1 MLYFISTL
9 SCHFYLIAS
18 FLSWIAHCNYT
29 ACNFFPLME
38 AAWSWTFLYIFMQQ
52 CGELLNHNTIHSL
65 IWRPG
70 WQSDYLHQFP
80 MAVDLR
86 LLLFLPTSSA
96 RIILVSRD
104 GCVERAWRT
113 AFREQPLMWSS
124 STAWMLA
131 TSGLV
136 EDLKNKD
143 SDKSYTLPGYFITY
157 CCYKILLCSTVNY
170 TFTKL

>member
-1 MLYFISTL
+1 
-9 SCHFYLIAS
+9 
-18 FLSWIAHCNYT
+18 
-29 ACNFFPLME
+29 ME

-52 CGELLNHNTIHSL
+52 CGELLNHNTIYSL
-65 IWRPG
+65 IWRPD
-70 WQSDYLHQFP
+70 WQSDCLHQFP
-80 MAVDLR
+80 MAADSR
-86 LLLFLPTSSA
+86 LLLLLPTSSA
-96 RIILVSRD
+96 RIILVSLD

-136 EDLKNKD
+136 EDLKNKG

-170 TFTKL
+170 TFRKPLHVFFCCWCTWVTYQKQLQLQCSLVNHQDHPLWTP